1 MLLSTKKA
9 IFMDRT
15 VKSKLLSTK
24 QEVLVDRNG
33 NIKRIS
39 MKKDFSALSFSE
51 KERICE
57 SIFINN
63 GPYWHLYTD
72 GTKMQNLFFNQEE
85 FNTGMW
91 SLAASLHLCKSVRS
105 LTFELMTNHIH
116 LIVAGQ
122 KEECIRVFELYKAR
136 LKNIFAK
143 AGRNIDWG
151 QFKMNILPIE
161 SLQAL
166 RNEII
171 YTNRN
176 AFVANPSYTP
186 DSYPWGGGCAYFNP
200 WLKHLITSPL
210 GRLPILTQRTLLHT
224 RDISPFTDLREINSM
239 PFIPSFCD
247 IKLGESMF
255 RDARSYFNSLTRN
268 AEAFSQ
274 IANRLKDTIFLT
286 DEELYSVICSHISKE
301 YSVKAP
307 SQLSAQQKV
316 DTARYMH
323 FGYNASNQQLRRMLR
338 LDLAILGELF
348 P

>member
-1 MLLSTKKA
+1 M
-9 IFMDRT
+9 
-15 VKSKLLSTK
+15 
-24 QEVLVDRNG
+24 
-33 NIKRIS
+33 
-39 MKKDFSALSFSE
+39 SFSE
-51 KERICE
+51 KEGICE
-57 SIFINN
+57 SVFIAN
-63 GPYWHLYTD
+63 GPYWHIYTD
-72 GTKMQNLFFNQEE
+72 GTKMQNIFCCEE
-85 FNTGMW
+85 DFRTGMW
-91 SLAASLHLCKSVRS
+91 TLAASLHLRKEVRA
-105 LTFELMTNHIH
+105 LTFELMTNHVH
-116 LIVAGQ
+116 LIIAGQ
-122 KEECIRVFELYKAR
+122 RENCIKAFDLFSTR
-136 LKNIFAK
+136 LKMAFPK
-143 AGRNIDWG
+143 RQRTIDWS

-200 WLKHLITSPL
+200 WLKHLVTSPL

-224 RDISPFTDLREINSM
+224 RDISPFTDLREINSL

-274 IANRLKDTIFLT
+274 IASRLKDTIFLT

-301 YSVKAP
+301 YSIKSP
-307 SQLSAQQKV
+307 SQLSAQQKI
-316 DTARYMH
+316 DTARHMH

-338 LDLAILGELF
+338 LDLSILEEVF